1 MYWRLLSEN
10 QTLFEKVW
18 QEEFWQSQNQLAK
31 ISVDVHTIGNVPE
44 MNGVNR
50 GEDKATI
57 ETNENFLGLP
67 LPQGS
72 YECSPAQ
79 NHRLKTLLSFL

>member
-1 MYWRLLSEN
+1 MYWRLLSEK
-10 QTLFEKVW
+10 QTLSKKVW
-18 QEEFWQSQNQLAK
+18 QEEFWQSQNQLAN
-31 ISVDVHTIGNVPE
+31 ISVDVHTNGKVPE
-44 MNGVNR
+44 LHRVNR

-67 LPQGS
+67 LPQAS

-79 NHRLKTLLSFL
+79 NQQLKTLLSFL

>member
-1 MYWRLLSEN
+1 MYWRLLSEK
-10 QTLFEKVW
+10 QTLSKKVW

-44 MNGVNR
+44 MNGVNQ

-72 YECSPAQ
+72 YKCSPAQ